1 MELILLEMFLAIASA
16 MVVTSTKVIGTLAFY
31 GVMIY
36 LLIRR
41 ENKKKTLL

>member
-1 MELILLEMFLAIASA
+1 MELVLLEMLLAIAST
-16 MVVTSTKVIGTLAFY
+16 MVVTTTEVIGILSFY

-41 ENKKKTLL
+41 DKAL

>member
-1 MELILLEMFLAIASA
+1 MELDLLQMFLVIISF
-16 MVVTSTKVIGTLAFY
+16 MVVTSTKVIGNLAFY

-41 ENKKKTLL
+41 EKIKSPF

>member
-1 MELILLEMFLAIASA
+1 MEVVLLQMFLAIISF
-16 MVVTSTKVIGTLAFY
+16 MVVTSTKVIGILALY